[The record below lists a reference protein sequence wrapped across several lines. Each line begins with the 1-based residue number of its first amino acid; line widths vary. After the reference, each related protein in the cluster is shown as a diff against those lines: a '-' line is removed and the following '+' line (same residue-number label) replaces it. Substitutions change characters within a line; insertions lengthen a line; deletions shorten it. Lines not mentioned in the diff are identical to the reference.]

1 MTIHNLP
8 TEKRYPVERELGL
21 RIAELISEYHGQLS
35 LVATVGI
42 LEVVKND
49 LLNKGGKENVR

>member
-8 TEKRYPVERELGL
+8 TEHRYPVERELGL
-21 RIAELISEYHGQLS
+21 RIAELIREYNGQLS

-49 LLNKGGKENVR
+49 LLNKGGKQNV

>member
-8 TEKRYPVERELGL
+8 TEKRFPVERELGL
-21 RIAELISEYHGQLS
+21 RIAELISEYNGQLS

-49 LLNKGGKENVR
+49 LLNKGGK

>member
-1 MTIHNLP
+1 MTIHNLL
-8 TEKRYPVERELGL
+8 TEKKFPVERELGL

>member
-1 MTIHNLP
+1 MTINNLP
-8 TEKRYPVERELGL
+8 TEKKFPVERELGL